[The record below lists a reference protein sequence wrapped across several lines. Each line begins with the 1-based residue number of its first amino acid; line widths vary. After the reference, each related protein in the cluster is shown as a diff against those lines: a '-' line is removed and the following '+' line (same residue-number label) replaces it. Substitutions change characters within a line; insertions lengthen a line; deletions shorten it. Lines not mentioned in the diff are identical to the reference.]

1 VVIFLV
7 ALGLVLISQ
16 DPPSMLFLLMLAYG
30 LSGWLLFFWRK
41 ARGEKV
47 EVFAEPD
54 QKDL

>member
-1 VVIFLV
+1 VIFLV